1 MCLSDPLGLVFS
13 LALACVQMKLQGG
26 GWKVMWEVGVRRI
39 KARVGGK
46 EGMGVGKPVAEIERG
61 AVVETGWRGT
71 QPDYIS
77 QCPLHLG
84 ELCD

>member
-1 MCLSDPLGLVFS
+1 
-13 LALACVQMKLQGG
+13 MKLQGG

-61 AVVETGWRGT
+61 AVVVVVQWLGWQAFTAVGTGGT
-71 QPDYIS
+71 PGQESRIPRAKAKINK
-77 QCPLHLG
+77 
-84 ELCD
+84 

>member
-26 GWKVMWEVGVRRI
+26 GRKVMWEVRVRRI

-46 EGMGVGKPVAEIERG
+46 EGRGVGKPGAEMKQG
-61 AVVETGWRGT
+61 VCGGNWPAGHTA
-71 QPDYIS
+71 
-77 QCPLHLG
+77 
-84 ELCD
+84 